1 MNAEPFL
8 NVPLAYGAPVG
19 RAQLR
24 ATPEDF
30 QVEEWLGFD
39 ADGEGDHVLLQVRK
53 RSANTVWVAKQ
64 LARLAGVHP
73 REVGY
78 AGLKDR
84 DAVAVQSFTVPLRSK
99 IGEQWLG
106 TVGEGFEVIAASR
119 HRRKLKRGALRGN
132 GFTIVLRDFRGNRQ
146 ELESRLQRIV
156 REGVP
161 NYFGP
166 QRFGRKGHNIDT
178 AMRWFESDQPP
189 FERFERSFAISAAR
203 SALFN
208 AVLAQRVRNGTWNE
222 LLAGDVANL
231 DGSGSVFPV
240 DQLDEVLKQRCAI
253 LDIHPTGPLWHG
265 ETTARAQIG
274 DFERSIA
281 AEFPVLAKGLA
292 QVGLEPERR
301 ALRARVSELS
311 WSLQQGSTQQ
321 SSTQQGSMQEGT
333 IDAGSSATDEVRL
346 SFKLGRGMFA
356 TAVLHEVLQ
365 DVFGQDIPDAD

>member
-1 MNAEPFL
+1 MNADPFL
-8 NVPLAYGAPVG
+8 KVPLAYGAPVG

-64 LARLAGVHP
+64 LARMAGVHP

-84 DAVAVQSFTVPLRSK
+84 DAIAVQSFTVPLRSK

-106 TVGEGFEVIAASR
+106 LDGEGFEVIAASR

-132 GFTIVLRDFRGNRQ
+132 AFAIVLRDFRGDVP
-146 ELESRLQRIV
+146 ELESRLQRIA

-166 QRFGRKGHNIDT
+166 QRFGRNAHNLET
-178 AMRWFESDQPP
+178 AMRWFESNQPP
-189 FERFERSFAISAAR
+189 ADRFDRSFAISAAR

-208 AVLAQRVRNGTWNE
+208 AVLAHRVGAGTWNQ
-222 LLAGDVANL
+222 LLTGDVANL
-231 DGSGSVFPV
+231 DGSGSVFAV
-240 DQLDEVLKQRCAI
+240 DQPDDVLAQRCAI
-253 LDIHPTGPLWHG
+253 LDIHPTAALWHG
-265 ETTARAQIG
+265 DTTANGQAG
-274 DFERSIA
+274 ELERRIA
-281 AEFPVLAKGLA
+281 ADFPVLANGLA

-301 ALRARVSELS
+301 ALRARVSELN
-311 WSLQQGSTQQ
+311 WSIDEGGSDGVQVTL
-321 SSTQQGSMQEGT
+321 
-333 IDAGSSATDEVRL
+333 R
-346 SFKLGRGMFA
+346 FKLGRGMFA

-365 DVFGQDIPDAD
+365 DVFGQEVPDAD